1 MLKWCDV
8 CVEITNACFQM
19 KTQHSNFINLYLFH
33 LILSDPFKYLT
44 LRSSRS
50 HSRLYFANGWC
61 RSLYRTMFLP
71 HGLLRVCWTIEP
83 ATWLTSLLFS
93 SLLADQTRI
102 PGFARISHE
111 CPACE
116 EGEDYLF
123 PKAEVPCINS
133 RGLGRGLQVDGLR
146 HRSER
151 PGRELLN
158 PPPLAEI
165 QMTTNNVCRATA
177 VLAGPSA
184 LREPSRVSCTR
195 RPVSSSPWVSRT
207 WWTAPSP
214 TVPTAAAEPGWP
226 TPTTTW
232 SATGY
237 SRRAPTR
244 TPQWWGST
252 RPTRFRQSITPACHY
267 LKAPNCFLQD
277 TQPCYYESSLAVAHI
292 RDYRFIAKG
301 DEQALADAVATIGP
315 ITVAID
321 ADHPSFMFYSSGQV
335 FF

>member
-1 MLKWCDV
+1 
-8 CVEITNACFQM
+8 
-19 KTQHSNFINLYLFH
+19 
-33 LILSDPFKYLT
+33 
-44 LRSSRS
+44 
-50 HSRLYFANGWC
+50 
-61 RSLYRTMFLP
+61 
-71 HGLLRVCWTIEP
+71 
-83 ATWLTSLLFS
+83 
-93 SLLADQTRI
+93 
-102 PGFARISHE
+102 
-111 CPACE
+111 
-116 EGEDYLF
+116 
-123 PKAEVPCINS
+123 
-133 RGLGRGLQVDGLR
+133 
-146 HRSER
+146 
-151 PGRELLN
+151 
-158 PPPLAEI
+158 
-165 QMTTNNVCRATA
+165 MTTKNVCRATA

-195 RPVSSSPWVSRT
+195 RPVSSYPWVSRT

-252 RPTRFRQSITPACHY
+252 RPARFRQSITPACHY

-321 ADHPSFMFYSSGQV
+321 ADHPSFMFYSSGEIFFLTILSHIVTDQTCKWTKHKTPLFFCSNCQNMCGNLPLCDAIKGTNTSPRLGTKPLSQV
-335 FF
+335 STPPPETTMFLSPSNMNPCLLTCVMLLHWGKMWKHVEYVLFPLQEYLKSPTVTPTTWIMLWCWLDMAPRVAKTTGSSRIGQKKTIK